1 MTREVFIVGGG
12 PAGLAAAIAARLR
25 GFDVTVAD
33 AARPPVDKACG
44 EGLMPDA
51 IAALAKLG
59 VGVTPNDGYPFR
71 GIRFLGDGAVVEADF
86 PSGTGIGVRR
96 TRLHQMLADRA
107 AALDV
112 KLLWGQ
118 RIAALPER
126 GWIIGADGQTSR
138 VRAAADLDETTRE
151 SSRFGFR
158 RHFRIAP
165 WSDHVE
171 VHWGPGFQIY
181 VTPVG
186 AEEVSIALLCRD
198 PQTRLSDALPH
209 FPELNRRLSEAACT
223 NSERGAVTRSRR
235 FKRIYRGRTILIG
248 DASGSVDAIT
258 GEGLCLAFHQAF
270 ALADALESGDLA
282 AYQSKHRK
290 ILRRPMWMGDLML
303 LLDRFPRLRPP
314 ALHAMAHQ
322 PAIFAKLLAVHVAGA
337 TPAISDHENIR
348 AFTPAD
354 GSPRRVL

>member
-12 PAGLAAAIAARLR
+12 PAGLAAAIAARLK

-33 AARPPVDKACG
+33 AARPPIDKACG

-59 VGVTPNDGYPFR
+59 VVVTPQDGYPFR
-71 GIRFLGDGAVVEADF
+71 GIRFLGHGATVEADF

-96 TRLHQMLADRA
+96 TRLHQMLVDRA
-107 AALDV
+107 GSLGV
-112 KLLWGQ
+112 NLLWGQ
-118 RIAALPER
+118 RVTALPER

-138 VRAAADLDETTRE
+138 VRAAAGLEQTARE

-158 RHFRIAP
+158 RHFRVAP
-165 WSDHVE
+165 WADHVE

-186 AEEVSIALLCRD
+186 PEEVCIALLCRD
-198 PQTRLSDALPH
+198 PQTRLSDALPY
-209 FPELNRRLSEAACT
+209 FPELSRRLVDAPIL
-223 NSERGAVTRSRR
+223 NSERGAVTRSRL
-235 FKRIYRGRTILIG
+235 FKRIYRDRTVLIG
-248 DASGSVDAIT
+248 DASGSVDAVT

-270 ALADALESGDLA
+270 ALADALESGNLA
-282 AYQSKHRK
+282 AYEASHRK

-303 LLDRFPRLRPP
+303 MLDHFPWLRRP
-314 ALHAMAHQ
+314 ALHAMHWQ
-322 PAIFAKLLAVHVAGA
+322 PAIFRKLLAVHVGTPQLHVENEKVPAL
-337 TPAISDHENIR
+337 TPAG
-348 AFTPAD
+348 
-354 GSPRRVL
+354 GSARRVL